1 MINLEREG
9 DVFILNMDDGEN
21 RWNTTFVRAFAAA
34 LDEVEASTGP
44 AALVTT
50 STTEK
55 FFSNGLDLEWRASKG
70 EHRGGDRD
78 AFGKEFMAIMGRIIT
93 FPMPTLAAVNGHAFG
108 AGFMC
113 ALCHDIRFMRSDR
126 GFMCANEVEIGMVIP
141 VPELALFRH
150 KLPMNTFFE
159 TVQLARRWTGP
170 DAVAAGGAQKS
181 EPLDTLLPASV
192 KRAAGLAHLGAN
204 RKVYGKMKES
214 IFGENAAINQVHGP
228 AHMLKN
234 PAAFH

>member
-1 MINLEREG
+1 
-9 DVFILNMDDGEN
+9 
-21 RWNTTFVRAFAAA
+21 
-34 LDEVEASTGP
+34 
-44 AALVTT
+44 
-50 STTEK
+50 
-55 FFSNGLDLEWRASKG
+55 
-70 EHRGGDRD
+70 
-78 AFGKEFMAIMGRIIT
+78 
-93 FPMPTLAAVNGHAFG
+93 
-108 AGFMC
+108 
-113 ALCHDIRFMRSDR
+113 MRSDR

-141 VPELALFRH
+141 DPELALFRH

-170 DAVAAGGAQKS
+170 DAVAAGVAQKS

-234 PAAFH
+234 SAAFH